1 MTRNVTCGMSVAYD
15 FLHDKT
21 AHTALSL
28 CQAGLE
34 GFIPPT
40 SLLNPQANPRK
51 PYSSMY
57 VTAKATEAQGHRIVW
72 SNTTVISGQTE
83 SSKLRSLHS

>member
-1 MTRNVTCGMSVAYD
+1 MSVAYD
-15 FLHDKT
+15 FLYDKT

-34 GFIPPT
+34 GFILPI
-40 SLLNPQANPRK
+40 SLLNPQAHHRK

-57 VTAKATEAQGHRIVW
+57 VDSQGD
-72 SNTTVISGQTE
+72 
-83 SSKLRSLHS
+83 